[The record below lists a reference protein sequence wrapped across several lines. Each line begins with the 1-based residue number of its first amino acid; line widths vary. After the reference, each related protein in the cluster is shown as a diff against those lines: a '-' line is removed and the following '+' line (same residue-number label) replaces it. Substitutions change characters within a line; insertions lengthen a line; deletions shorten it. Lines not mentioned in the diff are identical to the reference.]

1 MAIGEATLTFST
13 FAEFESFAN
22 AGVIASDIKLIELL
36 GYHRLGDEGAG
47 ARYRRTST
55 QPAHGE
61 HKQIGSGVFFEL
73 SPLDGKGLR
82 MGWLGLMPNQQEE
95 REPLGTVNAT
105 PFLDRAFLYCI
116 SAQNDLS
123 PAYFVTEIYWD
134 EGWYAFTTKPAP
146 WHDLPCRHIGTANTV
161 FHKMFVSAFD
171 FDGIFNF
178 GDNSTHGVVQ
188 DINFT
193 ATVASD
199 SAGTGTGCFISLKPT
214 AVGLIGNFR
223 IIRCNAASNNHTKY
237 NFYFDSEVSALSA
250 GTARIRIATIQDC
263 QMFAC
268 AAGAVYLKC
277 VSGFSMPGSN
287 CAAAGG
293 TSALVHVLG
302 VPAAASANITLNALA
317 LSGFTVDHC
326 SAILVTTPTCAGNIT
341 LDHVNDFQLHL
352 GRVVGNITT
361 TTASI
366 DGQINVTSCSGS
378 VRLNGP
384 RVQGRGHVAGGISGI
399 HPNSEWDRPPGAV

>member
-1 MAIGEATLTFST
+1 MAIGEATLTFGT

-22 AGVIASDIKLIELL
+22 AGVIAGDIKLIELL

-47 ARYRRTST
+47 ARYRRTSA

-73 SPLDGKGLR
+73 SPLHGKGLR

-95 REPLGTVNAT
+95 REPLGTVNAA

-161 FHKMFVSAFD
+161 FYKMFVSEFD
-171 FDGIFNF
+171 FDGIFSF
-178 GDNSTHGVVQ
+178 GNNSTHSVVQ
-188 DINFT
+188 DISFT
-193 ATVASD
+193 ATAASD

-214 AVGLIGNFR
+214 VGGQIGNFR

-250 GTARIRIATIQDC
+250 GTARIRIATISRLPDVRLCRGGRLLEVRLRVQH
-263 QMFAC
+263 
-268 AAGAVYLKC
+268 AGIELRRRGRHFGARARARRAG
-277 VSGFSMPGSN
+277 VSERQHHAQRLGAFRFHRRSLQRPPGHDPDLRRQCHPRSRQRF
-287 CAAAGG
+287 
-293 TSALVHVLG
+293 
-302 VPAAASANITLNALA
+302 PAPPRTRRRQHH
-317 LSGFTVDHC
+317 DHDRKHRWPDQRHK
-326 SAILVTTPTCAGNIT
+326 LQRT
-341 LDHVNDFQLHL
+341 
-352 GRVVGNITT
+352 
-361 TTASI
+361 
-366 DGQINVTSCSGS
+366 